1 MGSFV
6 GSAHRH
12 GRKVKVMRSGRH
24 VTPSQ
29 VEKVAEKAGKA
40 APAMAVTAGALM
52 AVPHGHAAAPARHA
66 AVAEAVVTAK
76 TGHSAAAGSYSAAET
91 VLATKA
97 ALVRSARPDAASQAA
112 AVSHTYTVRS
122 GDTLSTISSQFYGT
136 SGEWQ
141 WLYHVN
147 QPAVSDPNRI
157 YPGQEL
163 NVPADPPAS
172 YTLPASEAPATTSSV
187 ASAPSGRYQAKHA
200 APGDDAGTDSGGSPA
215 SASAPAPTTA
225 SNLSGG
231 PATTSAGT
239 YSCGG
244 LESLWEQAGGSGG
257 EAVMAASIAM
267 AESGGDPDA
276 ISPTN
281 DYGLWQINGSH
292 GAQATLSPL
301 GNAEA
306 AVSISG
312 NGSNWDPWTTF
323 TSGAY
328 SGRC

>member
-1 MGSFV
+1 M
-6 GSAHRH
+6 
-12 GRKVKVMRSGRH
+12 KVMRSGRH
-24 VTPSQ
+24 ATLSQ

-52 AVPHGHAAAPARHA
+52 AVPHGHAAAPAKHST
-66 AVAEAVVTAK
+66 VAEAVVTAK
-76 TGHSAAAGSYSAAET
+76 TEHTAAGSYSAAGT
-91 VLATKA
+91 LLATKA
-97 ALVRSARPDAASQAA
+97 ALASSAGLDTATQAA
-112 AVSHTYTVRS
+112 AVSQTYAVRS
-122 GDTLSTISSQFYGT
+122 GETLSSISSQFYGKA
-136 SGEWQ
+136 GDWQ

-147 QPAVSDPNRI
+147 HSTVSDPNLI

-163 NVPADPPAS
+163 NVPADPPAN
-172 YTLPASEAPATTSSV
+172 YTLPASEAPATTPSV
-187 ASAPSGRYQAKHA
+187 ASAPSGGYQAKHA
-200 APGDDAGTDSGGSPA
+200 TPSSDAGSDSGS
-215 SASAPAPTTA
+215 SSAPVSAPTMV
-225 SNLSGG
+225 SNLSSG

-239 YSCGG
+239 YSCRG
-244 LESLWEQAGGSGG
+244 LESLWEQAGGSTG

-267 AESGGDPDA
+267 AESGGNPGA

-292 GAQATLSPL
+292 GALATLNPL

-312 NGSNWDPWTTF
+312 NGGDWGPWTTY
-323 TSGAY
+323 TTGAY

>member
-1 MGSFV
+1 
-6 GSAHRH
+6 
-12 GRKVKVMRSGRH
+12 MRSGRH
-24 VTPSQ
+24 ATLSQ

-52 AVPHGHAAAPARHA
+52 AVPHGHAAAPAKHGT
-66 AVAEAVVTAK
+66 VAEAVVTAK
-76 TGHSAAAGSYSAAET
+76 TEHTAAGSYSAAET
-91 VLATKA
+91 LLATKA
-97 ALVRSARPDAASQAA
+97 ALASSARLDAATHAA
-112 AVSHTYTVRS
+112 TVSHTYAVRS
-122 GDTLSTISSQFYGT
+122 GDTLSSISSQFYGKA
-136 SGEWQ
+136 GDWQ

-147 QPAVSDPNRI
+147 HSTVSDPNMI

-163 NVPADPPAS
+163 DVPADPPAN
-172 YTLPASEAPATTSSV
+172 YTLPAAEAPATTPSV
-187 ASAPSGRYQAKHA
+187 TSAPNWGYQAKHA
-200 APGDDAGTDSGGSPA
+200 APSSAAGGDSGSS
-215 SASAPAPTTA
+215 SASVSGPTTA
-225 SNLSGG
+225 SNLSNG
-231 PATTSAGT
+231 PAPTSAGT

-244 LESLWEQAGGSGG
+244 LESLWEQAGGSTG

-267 AESGGDPDA
+267 AESGGNPGA

-292 GAQATLSPL
+292 GALATLNPL

-306 AVSISG
+306 AISISG
-312 NGSNWDPWTTF
+312 NGSNWGAWTTY